1 MGITQE
7 EKEELCKKLWND
19 CKDELTRMC
28 RFKLSS
34 HLDEAEEVVAE
45 AFYFLC
51 LAVFEDK
58 SITNY
63 KAWLTA
69 VTNNLIK
76 RKYTELNKMKLRNT
90 VLNEEDIDEDIDIE
104 YNYDIFLDSLIPDSV
119 IEKICDVIICEL
131 TPKEQQLY
139 RYVYKDKLKMKEIA
153 AILGIT
159 EVNARQRH
167 HRLSKKLKS
176 MIKEYI
182 GEM

>member
-76 RKYTELNKMKLRNT
+76 RKYIELNKMKLRNAI
-90 VLNEEDIDEDIDIE
+90 LNEENIDMEYSDDIIID
-104 YNYDIFLDSLIPDSV
+104 NLIPDTV
-119 IEKICDVIICEL
+119 IERLYDAIICEL

-153 AILGIT
+153 ALLDIT
-159 EVNARQRH
+159 EVNAKQRH
-167 HRLSKKLKS
+167 YRLSKKLKKI
-176 MIKEYI
+176 IKNYI
-182 GEM
+182 EEL

>member
-76 RKYTELNKMKLRNT
+76 RKYIELNKMKLRNA
-90 VLNEEDIDEDIDIE
+90 VLNEENIDMEYSDDIIID
-104 YNYDIFLDSLIPDSV
+104 NLIPDTV
-119 IEKICDVIICEL
+119 IERLYDAIICEL
-131 TPKEQQLY
+131 TLKEQQLY

-153 AILGIT
+153 ALLDIT
-159 EVNARQRH
+159 EVNAKQRH
-167 HRLSKKLKS
+167 YRLSKKLKKI
-176 MIKEYI
+176 IKNYI
-182 GEM
+182 EEL